1 MAAGAV
7 EGGASLFRRECVGF
21 GLGMRVHNL
30 SRREEPR
37 AGRSASHPK
46 LRWPLKARRW
56 QPGAA
61 VAESRSRLSYRFAGA
76 GLAQGCAYERASSS
90 AAMVPMRRRGWSHL
104 DPSEVFRI
112 LQPA

>member
-7 EGGASLFRRECVGF
+7 EGGASLFRRECVLF

-46 LRWPLKARRW
+46 LRWPLKANGSWCFVGFGSTREVVSLVDR
-56 QPGAA
+56 QSF
-61 VAESRSRLSYRFAGA
+61 V
-76 GLAQGCAYERASSS
+76 
-90 AAMVPMRRRGWSHL
+90 MRRDIGAVSIDEHAALSRGR
-104 DPSEVFRI
+104 P
-112 LQPA
+112 